1 MGSLVIP
8 SACRHAGSR
17 ARAKSLPTNLR
28 SFLAQNC
35 VPFTS
40 VKRAATF
47 SIWLSLFNTT
57 ASTQP
62 GSLKRSQLTWEH
74 GGHRITR
81 ALFEQ
86 NMRQKLTDPQFT
98 ADISPLLAT
107 GYAWNIGGAAEVV
120 ATALVQRLPGET
132 SKGGT

>member
-1 MGSLVIP
+1 VSSRWFEG
-8 SACRHAGSR
+8 ACQISTYELEELLGTKLR
-17 ARAKSLPTNLR
+17 ALYQRKKGRDL
-28 SFLAQNC
+28 FDLAFALQYDG
-35 VPFTS
+35 VDPARIVETF
-40 VKRAATF
+40 AAYM
-47 SIWLSLFNTT
+47 
-57 ASTQP
+57 
-62 GSLKRSQLTWEH
+62 EH